1 MADVY
6 TDSTQWA
13 NLLATG
19 YDKSLEWKLRS
30 EVVFR
35 QFVDKHPVDPTNIGP
50 NIVLSIMQDY
60 TSLPTTP
67 LSETSDVAA
76 VAPPAPV
83 RVTVS
88 VNEYGTA
95 DIATLRLRQLAFTA
109 VDPSI
114 ARAIGN
120 NMIDTLDTLVRDV
133 ADTATHKIGFNGG
146 TLKSDA
152 GFSEAAVAGTDKFTS
167 EIARDSVALLRR
179 RNVRPRATGNYVA
192 LMHPDVVVDAISDTG
207 WLYPHQYVDTQ
218 NIYNAEVGT
227 YLGARYVSTPRCT
240 SAADGASSA
249 VVYNTYF
256 WGAQALVE
264 ATIAD
269 AHVVIGPQ
277 VDRLRR
283 FNPIGW
289 LYHGGWAVFRDEA
302 LEIAKTSSS
311 IAAL

>member
-1 MADVY
+1 MTDVY

-30 EVVFR
+30 EPVFR
-35 QFVDKHPVDPTNIGP
+35 QFVDKYPVDPTNIGP

-60 TSLPTTP
+60 TSLPITP
-67 LSETSDVAA
+67 LSESTDVAA

-95 DIATLRLRQLAFTA
+95 DIATLRLRQLAFTS

-120 NMIDTLDTLVRDV
+120 NMVDALDTLVRNV
-133 ADTATHKIGFNGG
+133 ADSASHKIGYNGANLVTDG
-146 TLKSDA
+146 S
-152 GFSEAAVAGTDKFTS
+152 FSEAGVTATNVFDSK
-167 EIARDSVALLRR
+167 IARDSVALLRR
-179 RNVRPRATGNYVA
+179 RNVRPRATGNFVA

-227 YLGARYVSTPRCT
+227 YLGARYVSSPRCT
-240 SAADGASSA
+240 TAADGASGA
-249 VVYNTYF
+249 KVYNTYF

-302 LEIAKTSSS
+302 LEIAHTSSS

>member
-1 MADVY
+1 MADVF

-19 YDKSLEWKLRS
+19 YDKFLEYQLRS
-30 EVVFR
+30 NPVFR
-35 QFVDKHPVDPTNIGP
+35 QFVDKYPVNVTNIGP
-50 NIVLSIMQDY
+50 SIVLSIMQEY

-67 LSETSDVAA
+67 LSESSDVAS
-76 VAPPAPV
+76 VAPPAPK

-95 DIATLRLRQLAFTA
+95 DVSTLRLRQLAFTPP
-109 VDPSI
+109 DP
-114 ARAIGN
+114 ATANLLGK
-120 NMIDTLDTLVRDV
+120 NMVDTLDALVRNV
-133 ADTATHKIGFNGG
+133 ADTASHKIGYNGG
-146 TLKSDA
+146 TLKTDA
-152 GFSEAAVAGTDKFTS
+152 GFAEASVASTDIFDTK
-167 EIARDSVALLRR
+167 IARDSVALLRR
-179 RNVRPRATGNYVA
+179 RNVHTRDGGNYVA
-192 LMHPDVVVDAISDTG
+192 LMHPDVVVDAVGDVG

-227 YLGARYVSTPRCT
+227 YLGARYVQTPRCT
-240 SAADGASSA
+240 VTADGVTSGN
-249 VVYNTYF
+249 VYRTYF

-283 FNPIGW
+283 FNSIGW
-289 LYHGGWAVFRDEA
+289 LYHGGWAVFRDEG
-302 LEIAKTSSS
+302 LEIAHTASS